1 MFQNVIF
8 LFKSKTKMNNNLKNH
23 IINAFH
29 KMDIW
34 LLNDLLSNTI
44 YQDTTKE
51 KFLEKLEKVFL
62 ALKKEGDT
70 FLKPFEGISYSE
82 KDVWNRTGYSFV
94 GNHTSKHIDFIFEG
108 TAFDEVTNIYNCN
121 DLELFDKIVQRKQQ
135 IFLDEKHQK
144 ISDYAV
150 YKKDHTKIKNYN
162 SATEELLQYK
172 EEIIGVE
179 IYEQWLEKHKELY
192 KLTHPSFINGLFEI
206 VKRGLDK
213 KGEDLDGNLSDS
225 DSFYWMYSH
234 IREVYEDYYL
244 PKHKD
249 AKKAVEEFNEL
260 NLANEFDLLRWLI
273 KYEEIQSGIS
283 FFIDF
288 YLENDETDFFVIHNV
303 KLKTA
308 DFEYIIKLHHL
319 STRHYY
325 DMLEKYTTSKDGDLY
340 DLGQKFIQ
348 SIREKHILD
357 SKNKYLN
364 YLQQYENLYRNKPEI
379 RDEEE
384 FVKYLKNTSNDD
396 FLDKYI
402 REYCEE
408 EFEQYSKEYN
418 EMLHNSLSLAY
429 HLKQRG
435 IIL

>member
-1 MFQNVIF
+1 
-8 LFKSKTKMNNNLKNH
+8 MNNNLKNH

-70 FLKPFEGISYSE
+70 FLKPFEGFSYSE

-108 TAFDEVTNIYNCN
+108 TVFDEVTNIYNCN
-121 DLELFDKIVQRKQQ
+121 DLELFDKTVQRKQQ
-135 IFLDEKHQK
+135 IFFDEKHQK
-144 ISDYAV
+144 IADYTAH
-150 YKKDHTKIKNYN
+150 KKDHTKIKNYN
-162 SATEELLQYK
+162 LATEELLQYK

-234 IREVYEDYYL
+234 IREVYEDYYF

>member
-1 MFQNVIF
+1 
-8 LFKSKTKMNNNLKNH
+8 MNNNLKNH

-70 FLKPFEGISYSE
+70 FLKPFEGFSYSE

-108 TAFDEVTNIYNCN
+108 TVFDEVTNIYNCN
-121 DLELFDKIVQRKQQ
+121 DLELFDKTVQRKQQ
-135 IFLDEKHQK
+135 IFFDEKHQK
-144 ISDYAV
+144 IADYTAH
-150 YKKDHTKIKNYN
+150 KKDHTKIKNYN
-162 SATEELLQYK
+162 LATQELLQYK

-225 DSFYWMYSH
+225 DSFYWMYRH
-234 IREVYEDYYL
+234 IREVYEDYYF

>member
-1 MFQNVIF
+1 
-8 LFKSKTKMNNNLKNH
+8 MNNNLKDLV
-23 IINAFH
+23 IMAFH

-70 FLKPFEGISYSE
+70 FLKPFEGFSYSE

-121 DLELFDKIVQRKQQ
+121 DLELFDKTVQRKQQ
-135 IFLDEKHQK
+135 IFFDEKHQK
-144 ISDYAV
+144 IADYTAH
-150 YKKDHTKIKNYN
+150 KKDHTKIKNYN
-162 SATEELLQYK
+162 LATQELLQYK
-172 EEIIGVE
+172 ETIIGVE
-179 IYEQWLEKHKELY
+179 IYAQWLEKHQQLY
-192 KLTHPSFINGLFEI
+192 KITHPSAEYGVFGLI
-206 VKRGLDK
+206 KKSLDKRGNT
-213 KGEDLDGNLSDS
+213 EDSNSKETSSDS
-225 DSFYWMYSH
+225 DNFYWMYTH
-234 IREVYEDYYL
+234 IKEVYEDYYL

-249 AKKAVEEFNEL
+249 AKKAVEEYNEL
-260 NLANEFDLLRWLI
+260 NLADENDLLKWLV
-273 KYEEIQSGIS
+273 KYEETQDGLA
-283 FFIDF
+283 FFIDL
-288 YLENDETDFFVIHNV
+288 YLEDDDAEFFEIHNV
-303 KLKTA
+303 RLKMS
-308 DFEYIIKLHHL
+308 DFEYIIKLYHL

-340 DLGQKFIQ
+340 DFEQKFIQ
-348 SIREKHILD
+348 TIRDRHILD

-396 FLDKYI
+396 LLHNYI
-402 REYCEE
+402 REYCKE
-408 EFEQYSKEYN
+408 EFAEYSKEYN

>member
-1 MFQNVIF
+1 
-8 LFKSKTKMNNNLKNH
+8 MNNNLKNH

-34 LLNDLLSNTI
+34 LLNDLLPNTI

-51 KFLEKLEKVFL
+51 KFLEKLEKVFIT
-62 ALKKEGDT
+62 LKKEGDT
-70 FLKPFEGISYSE
+70 FLKPFEGFSYSE

-94 GNHTSKHIDFIFEG
+94 GNHTSMHIDFIFEG

-144 ISDYAV
+144 IADYTAH
-150 YKKDHTKIKNYN
+150 KKDHTKIKNYN

-234 IREVYEDYYL
+234 IREVYEDYYF

-340 DLGQKFIQ
+340 DFEQKFIQ
-348 SIREKHILD
+348 TIREKHILD